1 MANTYTQLDIHLVFA
16 VKGRESLIH
25 KRWREDLY
33 QYVTGIV
40 QTHKHKM
47 LQIGGMADHIH
58 IFLGY
63 NPTQLL
69 PELVKEIKT
78 SSNQY
83 IRERG
88 YAKSAFSWQV
98 GYGAFSHGRSE
109 RQTVIQ
115 YIQNQEAHHSKR
127 TFRQEYVLML
137 QKFDIDYKDEYLF
150 DFQDM
155 TGWVGDQ

>member
-16 VKGRESLIH
+16 VRGRESLIH
-25 KRWREDLY
+25 KRWRDDLY
-33 QYVTGIV
+33 RYITGIV
-40 QTHKHKM
+40 QLHKHKM
-47 LQIGGMADHIH
+47 LQIGGMADHVH
-58 IFLGY
+58 IFIGY
-63 NPTQLL
+63 NPTHLL
-69 PELVKEIKT
+69 PKLVEEIKT

-83 IRERG
+83 IRENG
-88 YAKSAFSWQV
+88 LAKSSFCWQT

-127 TFRQEYVLML
+127 TSRQEYILML
-137 QKFDIDYKDEYLF
+137 QKFDVDYKDEYLF

-155 TGWVGDQ
+155 NGWVSDE